1 MTDRTATHEY
11 LKDKL
16 ALPDY
21 YGKNLDALYD
31 LLTEPGFSTQITIC
45 FKKDMELQLG
55 SYGRALLDTLLDA
68 AQKNPSFSVNI
79 EE

>member
-1 MTDRTATHEY
+1 MNVELDGRLMTDRTATHEY

-31 LLTEPGFSTQITIC
+31 LLTEPGFSTQITI
-45 FKKDMELQLG
+45 
-55 SYGRALLDTLLDA
+55 
-68 AQKNPSFSVNI
+68 
-79 EE
+79 